1 MSWYNPLFNR
11 VQNTN
16 NILMTLVIKWKKMPL
31 KAGKYLSISMGWWLR
46 LHSGKVFL
54 GAAFNTGVLPGE
66 AGGPWV
72 GWPSITTTGDL
83 QQVCTST
90 ESVWGLPVTAFAR
103 VFRSI
108 KGINIITR
116 SFVEALSQDSRTW
129 HPDIS
134 GIWDQ
139 PRKGEP
145 FQSTWVHRLLLESE
159 CAPSSI

>member
-16 NILMTLVIKWKKMPL
+16 NLLMTLVIKWKKMPL

-54 GAAFNTGVLPGE
+54 GAALNTGVLPGE

-83 QQVCTST
+83 QQVCTCT
-90 ESVWGLPVTAFAR
+90 ESVWGLPVTAFAL

-108 KGINIITR
+108 KGINMITR
-116 SFVEALSQDSRTW
+116 PFAEALSQDSRTW

>member
-16 NILMTLVIKWKKMPL
+16 NLLMTLVIKWKKMPL

-54 GAAFNTGVLPGE
+54 GAPLNTGVLPGE

>member
-1 MSWYNPLFNR
+1 MKENAFKSREISEYQHGMMVETSPREGLPCSSFKHRRAAWR
-11 VQNTN
+11 GWRA
-16 NILMTLVIKWKKMPL
+16 LVGL
-31 KAGKYLSISMGWWLR
+31 TQHHHHRGLTASVDFLR
-46 LHSGKVFL
+46 
-54 GAAFNTGVLPGE
+54 E
-66 AGGPWV
+66 
-72 GWPSITTTGDL
+72 
-83 QQVCTST
+83 CR
-90 ESVWGLPVTAFAR
+90 GLPVTAFAL

-145 FQSTWVHRLLLESE
+145 F
-159 CAPSSI
+159 